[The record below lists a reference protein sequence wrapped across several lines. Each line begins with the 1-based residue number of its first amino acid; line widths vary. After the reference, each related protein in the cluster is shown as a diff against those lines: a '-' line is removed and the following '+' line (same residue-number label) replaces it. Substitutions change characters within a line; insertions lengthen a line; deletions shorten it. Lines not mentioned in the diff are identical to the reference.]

1 VCPRV
6 DIKSTF
12 STKWALITGAS
23 AGLGHHISV
32 RLASQGINVI
42 GVGRNT
48 AGLDSTK
55 SAVVSKGA
63 EFVPVVADL
72 YRPDSIGTIMGAVG
86 DRDIGVLVLNAG
98 LGIVGPVSDV
108 TDAFVTDFFFLMM
121 TSYALLAR
129 EFLARGRRPAV
140 IQMTASLAGESTG
153 PWATLYC
160 GVKAYVSRLAKHLAI
175 ECGPDVKVTAMH
187 PGMFRQSKFFRD
199 DMAAVQGFADRLPLV
214 PTADEVADGVE
225 RTIGRADLV
234 WHAWHNPLAVSF
246 QWMVVEP
253 GMVLTA
259 KAILAVGCWIA
270 GKKR

>member
-1 VCPRV
+1 LV
-6 DIKSTF
+6 
-12 STKWALITGAS
+12 TGAS

-55 SAVVSKGA
+55 SAVMSKGA

-72 YRPDSIGTIMGAVG
+72 YRPDSITTIMATLG
-86 DRDIGVLVLNAG
+86 DRDVGVLVLNAG
-98 LGIVGPVSDV
+98 LGAVCRLSEV
-108 TDAFVTDFFFLMM
+108 TDASIADFFFLMM

-140 IQMTASLAGESTG
+140 IQMTASLAAESTA

-175 ECGPDVKVTAMH
+175 ECGPDVNVTAMH
-187 PGMFRQSKFFRD
+187 PGVFRQSKFFRD
-199 DMAAVQGFADRLPLV
+199 KMAAVQGFADRLALV
-214 PTADEVADGVE
+214 PTAEEVADGVE
-225 RTIGRADLV
+225 RTMGRTDLV
-234 WHAWHNPLAVSF
+234 WHSWHNPLTVSF
-246 QWMVVEP
+246 QWMVGEP
-253 GMVLTA
+253 GMALVA
-259 KAILAVGCWIA
+259 KAMVAVGCWIA
-270 GKKR
+270 GRKT